1 MTTKSPPPE
10 GGGLIGKNQLK
21 GVTRCLVYDPV

>member
-10 GGGLIGKNQLK
+10 GGGLICKNQLK
-21 GVTRCLVYDPV
+21 GVTRCLVHNPV